1 MMRHQRFVPG
11 VAVAAIIALSASA
24 CADNAGDEG
33 GEEAAAYPTGAIEFV
48 TAGDPGGGLDLF
60 ARTIQQALT
69 EEDLL
74 DVQMNITNLGGGGG
88 NPAMDIG
95 RQRSGTADTL
105 IGNSN
110 RVYLN
115 EILGTTDLAVNEDFV
130 PIAQL
135 MTEFVVL
142 AVREDSP
149 YQTGPEVLEALSA
162 DPRSVTLGVGTVP
175 SDDQLHL
182 LRLAE
187 SQDIDPAAL
196 NIVAFSSGG
205 DLMTQ
210 LLGGQVDAI
219 STGLSEVLPQYEAGE
234 VRILAITAP
243 ERLDGP
249 AADIPTWIEQ
259 DVDLVVDHWRGV
271 FGPADMPADA
281 VAYWEDLFAEMVE
294 TDSWATIL
302 ENNSWSPLYRDS
314 EEFGAVLEEEA
325 ETAERLLRDVGLIEE

>member
-1 MMRHQRFVPG
+1 MMRHKRFVPG
-11 VAVAAIIALSASA
+11 AAIVAVLTLSA
-24 CADNAGDEG
+24 CAEG
-33 GEEAAAYPTGAIEFV
+33 ADSPGGESGEEAAAYPTEAIEFV

-60 ARTIQQALT
+60 ARQIQQALT

-74 DVQMNITNLGGGGG
+74 DVQMDITNLGGGGG
-88 NPAMDIG
+88 NPAMEVG

-135 MTEFVVL
+135 MTEYVVL
-142 AVREDSP
+142 AVREDAP
-149 YQTGPEVLEALSA
+149 YETGPDVVEALAA
-162 DPRSVTLGVGTVP
+162 DPRSVTFGVGTVP

-187 SQDIDPAAL
+187 TQDIDPAAL

-219 STGLSEVLPQYEAGE
+219 STGLSEALPQYEAGDI
-234 VRILAITAP
+234 RILAVTAP
-243 ERLDGP
+243 ERLEGP
-249 AADIPTWIEQ
+249 AADIPTGSNRTWTWWSTTGVACSVPPTCPLTQ
-259 DVDLVVDHWRGV
+259 SRTGRSCSPRWSRPTPGRPCWRTTPGLP
-271 FGPADMPADA
+271 FIATARSSGP
-281 VAYWEDLFAEMVE
+281 
-294 TDSWATIL
+294 SWTKR
-302 ENNSWSPLYRDS
+302 PR
-314 EEFGAVLEEEA
+314 
-325 ETAERLLRDVGLIEE
+325 